1 LVHLENAFYQTG
13 QSAQTILRIVQVI
26 GRIGGQRAKDLLWSK
41 IDYPDKV
48 IVSQVLLSL
57 GESGFKASI
66 SQITR
71 IKYAIE
77 NDISDIAWNLNA
89 LESIDNDD
97 VSNRVRIAL
106 EQEDRGDIDHV
117 YMLLAMLYD
126 TRSIQ
131 LVKENIESGTSEGTS
146 YALELLD
153 VFLSEQLKVKI
164 IPVLDDLSNNEK
176 ISRLELFY
184 PRLKLDSKLAIKFL
198 LNRDYTQSNRWT
210 KSCALE
216 LIGVQRINDFRIDLI
231 AQLFNPD
238 RLIREMAGWALY
250 NIDPASYH
258 TNTKRLGADNKRW
271 LDRAIV
277 PGAQLKL
284 RLFEKIVFY
293 QSLPIF
299 ENISGLALSFLSDIS
314 KEIRLAPAHT
324 LSLDEKINNDFFIV
338 FKGLVQYYDRSQY
351 VMDYQP
357 GQFIGE
363 IIAQAGFANSN
374 LLVAKEDT
382 ILLKINKDEFYELLS
397 DNVNLADRVLENI

>member
-1 LVHLENAFYQTG
+1 
-13 QSAQTILRIVQVI
+13 
-26 GRIGGQRAKDLLWSK
+26 
-41 IDYPDKV
+41 
-48 IVSQVLLSL
+48 
-57 GESGFKASI
+57 
-66 SQITR
+66 
-71 IKYAIE
+71 
-77 NDISDIAWNLNA
+77 
-89 LESIDNDD
+89 
-97 VSNRVRIAL
+97 
-106 EQEDRGDIDHV
+106 
-117 YMLLAMLYD
+117 
-126 TRSIQ
+126 
-131 LVKENIESGTSEGTS
+131 
-146 YALELLD
+146 
-153 VFLSEQLKVKI
+153 
-164 IPVLDDLSNNEK
+164 
-176 ISRLELFY
+176 
-184 PRLKLDSKLAIKFL
+184 
-198 LNRDYTQSNRWT
+198 
-210 KSCALE
+210 
-216 LIGVQRINDFRIDLI
+216 
-231 AQLFNPD
+231 
-238 RLIREMAGWALY
+238 
-250 NIDPASYH
+250 
-258 TNTKRLGADNKRW
+258 LGADNKRW